1 MKLRVVLVMML
12 FLSPAGPSLTSGAS
26 QPQSPTEPGGS
37 IAGKVTLRGTPVSG
51 VLVLVRSAPPAAGDE
66 VGRCKTDANGRY
78 RVANLQHGRYS
89 VLASALPLTS
99 VEERDRY
106 GREIN
111 LDRGETREN
120 VDFSLVRG
128 GTITGRISEA
138 SGQPIVEEQV
148 SILEL
153 STGKKVQSY
162 YGGSQMMITDDRGVY
177 RVFGLAP
184 GRYKISVGVGAGN
197 PYRRLDQGQTYYP
210 LTFHPDVRDEY
221 EAGVVELTEGG
232 EVSGVDI
239 VVGARARTFEA
250 RGHIVDA
257 ETGRPQ
263 PGINWGYAGNA
274 TSTFEAQSDANGA
287 FKITGLRPSR
297 YSVFAG
303 CEGDYYMDQIAF
315 DVTDHDV
322 TGLEIRRHR
331 GASISGR
338 VVVDG
343 VSDPAVLKKLNQ
355 VSLRTESA
363 GSNIDPDGSYY
374 FCGLRP
380 GRVKISAGSWPH
392 SGFWLLGVERDGV
405 DLREGIDVS
414 AGDHV
419 TGVLIVLAYATGV
432 IRGQVKVTG
441 DELPEGVRFQV
452 YAHRLGDEVRAIP
465 LFADAD
471 ERGHFLIEGLISGE
485 YELSAGSNYRS
496 PPGVR
501 IPRMQPVTQR
511 VTVTNGAESVVTLVV
526 KAAERPKTD

>member
-1 MKLRVVLVMML
+1 MRLRVALVMV
-12 FLSPAGPSLTSGAS
+12 FLSLAGPSSLTFGKP
-26 QPQSPTEPGGS
+26 QPQSQAEVGAS
-37 IAGKVTLRGTPVSG
+37 IAGRVTIGGTPVPG
-51 VLVLVRSAPPAAGDE
+51 ALVLVRFSLPAARDE

-78 RVANLQHGRYS
+78 RVANLQQGRYS
-89 VLASALPLTS
+89 VVASALPLTS

-106 GREIN
+106 GRAIN
-111 LDRGETREN
+111 LDRGEIREN

-138 SGQPIVEEQV
+138 SGQPIDEEQV
-148 SILEL
+148 SIFEL
-153 STGKKVQSY
+153 SRGKVQPSN
-162 YGGSQMMITDDRGVY
+162 GGSQMMITDDRGVY

-197 PYRRLDQGQTYYP
+197 PYRTLDQGQTYFP
-210 LTFHPDVRDEY
+210 LTFHPDVADEY
-221 EAGVVELTEGG
+221 EAGVVELTEGA

-250 RGHIVDA
+250 SGHLVDA

-263 PGINWGYAGNA
+263 PGINWGYGGNGM
-274 TSTFEAQSDANGA
+274 STFGTQSDANGA
-287 FKITGLRPSR
+287 FKITGLRPGR

-303 CEGDYYMDQIAF
+303 CEGDYYMDQVGF

-322 TGLEIRRHR
+322 AGLEIRRHR

-343 VSDPAVLKKLNQ
+343 VSDPAVLNNLNR
-355 VSLRTESA
+355 VSLRA
-363 GSNIDPDGSYY
+363 GSVGSRIDPDGSYY

-380 GRVKISAGSWPH
+380 GRVKISAGSWPN
-392 SGFWLLGVERDGV
+392 SGFWLQRVERDGT

-414 AGDHV
+414 PGDHV
-419 TGVLIVLAYATGV
+419 TGVRIVLMYATGV

-452 YAHRLGDEVRAIP
+452 YAYRLGEENRSST

-471 ERGHFLIEGLISGE
+471 ERGRFVIEGLMSGE
-485 YELSAGSNYRS
+485 YELSAGSNYSS

-501 IPRMQPVTQR
+501 IPRMRPVTQR
-511 VTVTNGAESVVTLVV
+511 VTVTNGAESTVTLVV
-526 KAAERPKTD
+526 KSAERPKKD